1 MIKLDNITLA
11 RGSKTVLEK
20 TSLAVFDGERV
31 GLVGRNGAGK
41 SSLFAMLLKH
51 IDADS
56 GHISTPP
63 LTRIAWVAQEVEAL
77 PIAAEQFVLE
87 GDVILH
93 HIQQQLDNAYT
104 TGDDHA
110 IGDLYEQF
118 EYAGG
123 HTAMANARKLLS
135 GLGFSQ
141 SELTL
146 PVADFSGGWRMRLN
160 LARAL
165 MQQSDALLLD
175 EPTNHLDLDAIV
187 WLEQWLTNYTGMVF
201 VISHDRDFLD
211 AVVKTVVHVDQKV
224 LNRYTGN
231 YSSFE
236 AQYSMRMLQA
246 SSAQQKTD
254 IRRAELTKFIDRFGA
269 KASKAKQA
277 QSRAKMLTKLTDSP
291 VFVHEDAPQFRFHT
305 PDITPDI
312 PLRLIESACGYDVAA
327 PILNKVTL
335 ELRAGER
342 IGLLGRNGAG
352 KSTLIK
358 TLCATLPLLSGERH
372 EGKGLVVGYFAQ
384 HQIDTLDASSTPLE
398 MLRRT
403 FKNDREQT
411 LRNLLASYSFKG
423 ELALQTIGTLSGGER
438 SRLALA
444 MIAHTKPN
452 VLVLDEPTNHLDLEA
467 REALTTALA
476 SFEGTLILVS
486 HDRHMLRAT
495 ADDLWLVAEGKVMPF
510 DGDLDEYKVW
520 LAKNA
525 KADKAEKDKKLA
537 KSTAANALSHTNN
550 TNNTNNINNTNNT
563 NNINNINNTDIKS
576 IISNQSTVQKKQ
588 TNEERQV
595 IAQQRKILQAE
606 LKKLDVELNK
616 QQLAIAPLTL
626 KIADI
631 HFYSQTQANIITQ
644 ILREHSD
651 LQVQIETIELRW
663 LELQTSLETLDGL

>member
-1 MIKLDNITLA
+1 VIKLDNITLA

-20 TSLAVFDGERV
+20 TSLTVFDGERV

-41 SSLFAMLLKH
+41 SSLFALLLKQL
-51 IDADS
+51 DADS
-56 GHISTPP
+56 GQVSTPS
-63 LTRIAWVAQEVEAL
+63 LERMAWVAQEVEAL
-77 PIAAEQFVLE
+77 PIPAEQFVLE
-87 GDVILH
+87 GDVVLDA
-93 HIQQQLDNAYT
+93 IQKKLDTAYE
-104 TGDDHA
+104 TGDDNA

-118 EYAGG
+118 EHAGG
-123 HTAMANARKLLS
+123 HTAMANARKLLA

-187 WLEQWLTNYTGMVF
+187 WLEQWLVGYPGMVF

-211 AVVKTVVHVDQKV
+211 AVVKTVVHVDQKM
-224 LNRYTGN
+224 LNRYTGT
-231 YSSFE
+231 YTSFE

-254 IRRAELTKFIDRFGA
+254 MRRAELTKFIDRFGA

-277 QSRAKMLTKLTDSP
+277 QSRAKMLAKLTDSP
-291 VFVHEDAPQFRFHT
+291 VFVHEDAPRFRFDAPETT
-305 PDITPDI
+305 PDT
-312 PLRLIESACGYDVAA
+312 PLRLIETDCGYDAQA
-327 PILNKVTL
+327 PILKQVTV

-358 TLCATLPLLSGERH
+358 SLCATLPLLSGERH

-384 HQIDTLDASSTPLE
+384 HQIDTLDADSTPLE
-398 MLRRT
+398 TLRRT
-403 FKNDREQT
+403 FKNDREQA
-411 LRNLLASYSFKG
+411 LRNLLASYGFKG
-423 ELALQTIGTLSGGER
+423 ELALQSIGTLSGGER

-537 KSTAANALSHTNN
+537 KDAKANSTAAVATAA
-550 TNNTNNINNTNNT
+550 
-563 NNINNINNTDIKS
+563 
-576 IISNQSTVQKKQ
+576 VVAPAQKKP
-588 TNEERQV
+588 TAEERQA
-595 IAQQRKILQAE
+595 IANQRKPLQAE
-606 LKKLDVELNK
+606 LKKLDA
-616 QQLAIAPLTL
+616 QLAKDQAAIAPLNL
-626 KIADI
+626 KLADT
-631 HFYSQTQANIITQ
+631 HFYGNTDAAQVAK
-644 ILREHSD
+644 ILREHAS
-651 LQVQIETIELRW
+651 LQASLEALELGW
-663 LELQTSLETLDGL
+663 LEVQDALEALEGL

>member
-1 MIKLDNITLA
+1 MIRLENITLA

-20 TSLAVFDGERV
+20 TSLTVFDGERV

-41 SSLFAMLLKH
+41 SSLFALLLKQL
-51 IDADS
+51 DADS
-56 GHISTPP
+56 GQVATPS
-63 LTRIAWVAQEVEAL
+63 LERMAWVAQEVEAL
-77 PIAAEQFVLE
+77 PIAAELFVLE
-87 GDVILH
+87 GDVVLH
-93 HIQQQLDNAYT
+93 AIQQQIDACYENG
-104 TGDDHA
+104 GDEHL

-118 EYAGG
+118 EHAGG
-123 HTAMANARKLLS
+123 HTALANARKLLA

-141 SELTL
+141 SELTNS
-146 PVADFSGGWRMRLN
+146 VASFSGGWRMRLN

-187 WLEQWLTNYTGMVF
+187 WLEQWLASYPGMVF

-211 AVVKTVVHVDQKV
+211 ATVKTIVHVDQKV

-236 AQYSMRMLQA
+236 GQYAMRMLQA

-254 IRRAELTKFIDRFGA
+254 MRRAELTNFIDRFGA

-277 QSRAKMLTKLTDSP
+277 QSRVKMLQRLQDAPT
-291 VFVHEDAPQFRFHT
+291 FVHEDAPQFRFVQPETT
-305 PDITPDI
+305 PATP
-312 PLRLIESACGYDVAA
+312 LSLIGGNCGYEPVS
-327 PILNKVTL
+327 PILKNVTL

-358 TLCATLPLLSGERH
+358 TLCDTLPLLAGERF

-384 HQIDTLDASSTPLE
+384 HQIDTLDPGSTPLE
-398 MLRRT
+398 ALRRM

-411 LRNLLASYSFKG
+411 LRNLLASYGFKG
-423 ELALQTIGTLSGGER
+423 ELALQVIDTLSGGER

-476 SFEGTLILVS
+476 SFEGTLIIVS

-495 ADDLWLVAEGKVMPF
+495 ADDLWLVAEGKVAPF
-510 DGDLDEYKVW
+510 EGDLDDYKVW
-520 LAKNA
+520 LSKNA
-525 KADKAEKDKKLA
+525 KADKAEKDKAAKKNKAAAMLEPEAPKVELKVEKKLSA
-537 KSTAANALSHTNN
+537 EA
-550 TNNTNNINNTNNT
+550 
-563 NNINNINNTDIKS
+563 
-576 IISNQSTVQKKQ
+576 
-588 TNEERQV
+588 RQ
-595 IAQQRKILQAE
+595 AQAEQRKPLEKE
-606 LKKLDVELNK
+606 LKKLEVELGK
-616 QQLAIAPLTL
+616 LQASIAPLSAKL
-626 KIADI
+626 ADGD
-631 HFYSQTQANIITQ
+631 FYTNASADDLAST
-644 ILREHSD
+644 LREHQLQSKKIEALEAQWLD
-651 LQVQIETIELRW
+651 LEVA
-663 LELQTSLETLDGL
+663 LDGLK